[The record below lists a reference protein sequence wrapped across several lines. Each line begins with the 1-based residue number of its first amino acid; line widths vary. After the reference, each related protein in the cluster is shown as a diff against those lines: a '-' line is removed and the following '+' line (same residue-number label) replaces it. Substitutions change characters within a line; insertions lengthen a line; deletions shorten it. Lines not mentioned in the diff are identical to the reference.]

1 MKPKLILDNHFR
13 TRDEL
18 FRPQTFDALC
28 ALCDVHG
35 GENAPMARSDITRL
49 LPDAAFYVASRPE
62 LTAEEIAGA
71 PNLRATVEVAGAFR
85 DGIDYPACFAQGIE
99 VLSCSPGF
107 RNAVAEMTLAMVLAG
122 GRGLVEEHE
131 AFRSGTERWLDD
143 RPETDFSLYQ
153 QSVGFI
159 GYGQIARETHRL
171 MAPFAPNVMAFDPFV
186 ADAGPDVQLVDLP
199 TLVSQCRVVVVA
211 AVPSEDTRGL
221 LSADLIAQLQQS
233 ALVVVISRAWC
244 VDYPALMAAA
254 QAGHIRVATDVFPDE
269 PLGPADPLRASRNV
283 ILSPHRAAA
292 VPGGR
297 HLIGDMI
304 LHDVE
309 AILTGAPARQL
320 KPADPDIVTGL
331 VAAQQQMNAMP
342 NT

>member
-18 FRPQTFDALC
+18 FRAETFEALSE
-28 ALCDVHG
+28 LCDVIG
-35 GENAPMARSDITRL
+35 GHDTPMPRSEIL
-49 LPDAAFYVASRPE
+49 EHLPDAAFYVASKPA
-62 LTAEEIAGA
+62 LTAPEIAAA
-71 PNLRATVEVAGAFR
+71 PKLKATIEVAGAFR
-85 DGIDYPACFAQGIE
+85 DGLDYEACFQNDIE

-107 RNAVAEMTLAMVLAG
+107 RNSVAEMTLAMMLAG

-131 AFRSGTERWLDD
+131 AFRKGAEHWLDD
-143 RPETDFSLYQ
+143 RPETDFTLYR

-171 MAPFAPNVMAFDPFV
+171 MAPFAPSVMAYDPFLQ
-186 ADAGPDVQLVDLP
+186 DAGPDVELVDLP
-199 TLVSQCRVVVVA
+199 TLVKRCRVVVLA
-211 AVPSEDTRGL
+211 AVPSEETRGL
-221 LSADLIAQLQQS
+221 LSAELIAQLQQS

-244 VDYPALMAAA
+244 ADFPVLIDAA
-254 QAGHIRVATDVFPDE
+254 QAGRIRVATDVFPDE
-269 PLGPADPLRASRNV
+269 PVTDTDPLRVSRNV

-304 LHDVE
+304 FHDVR
-309 AILTGAPARQL
+309 AILSGEPARQL
-320 KPADPDIVTGL
+320 KPADPDMVSGL
-331 VAAQQQMNAMP
+331 VSAQQKLTGMT

>member
-18 FRPQTFDALC
+18 FRTETFGALSD
-28 ALCDVHG
+28 LCDIIG
-35 GENAPMARSDITRL
+35 GLDEPMPRDQILAH
-49 LPDAAFYVASRPE
+49 LPDASFYVASKPE
-62 LTAEEIAGA
+62 LTAAEITAA
-71 PNLRATVEVAGAFR
+71 PQLRATIEVAGAFR
-85 DGIDYPACFAQGIE
+85 DGLDYEACFENGIE

-107 RNAVAEMTLAMVLAG
+107 RNSVAEMTLAMALAG

-131 AFRSGTERWLDD
+131 AFRAGAEHWLDD
-143 RPETDFSLYQ
+143 RPETDFTLYR

-171 MAPFAPNVMAFDPFV
+171 MEPFAPSVMAYDPFLK
-186 ADAGPDVQLVDLP
+186 DAGPDVKLVDLQ
-199 TLVSQCRVVVVA
+199 TLVTQCRVVVVA
-211 AVPSEDTRGL
+211 AVPSEETRGL
-221 LSADLIAQLQQS
+221 LSAELIAQLQKS
-233 ALVVVISRAWC
+233 ALVIVISRAWC
-244 VDYPALMAAA
+244 ADFPALVEAA
-254 QAGHIRVATDVFPDE
+254 QAGRIRVATDVFPDE
-269 PLGPADPLRASRNV
+269 PLKDTDPLRSGRNV

-304 LHDVE
+304 LHDAK
-309 AILTGAPARQL
+309 AILNGEPVRQL
-320 KPADPDIVTGL
+320 KPADPVMVSGL
-331 VAAQQQMNAMP
+331 VSAQRQLKGMP

>member
-18 FRPQTFDALC
+18 FQADTFDALC
-28 ALCDVHG
+28 ELCDIIG
-35 GENAPMARSDITRL
+35 GFDEPMPRDQILAN
-49 LPDAAFYVASRPE
+49 LPDAAFYVASKPE
-62 LTAEEIAGA
+62 LTAAEIAA
-71 PNLRATVEVAGAFR
+71 SPHLKATIEVAGAFR
-85 DGIDYPACFAQGIE
+85 DGLDYETCFDSGIE

-107 RNAVAEMTLAMVLAG
+107 RNSVAEMALAMTLAG

-131 AFRSGTERWLDD
+131 AFRVGGEHWLDD
-143 RPETDFSLYQ
+143 RPETDFTLYR

-171 MAPFAPNVMAFDPFV
+171 MEPFAPSVMAYDPFLK
-186 ADAGPDVQLVDLP
+186 DAGPGVELVDLP
-199 TLVSQCRVVVVA
+199 TLVTQCRVVVLA
-211 AVPSEDTRGL
+211 AVPSEETRGL
-221 LSADLIAQLQQS
+221 LSAELIAQLQQS
-233 ALVVVISRAWC
+233 ALVIVISRAWC
-244 VDYPALMAAA
+244 ADFPALIDAA
-254 QAGHIRVATDVFPDE
+254 QAGRIRVATDVFPDE
-269 PLGPADPLRASRNV
+269 PLQDGDPLRRSRNV

-304 LHDVE
+304 LHDVK
-309 AILTGAPARQL
+309 AILNGDTARHL
-320 KPADPDIVTGL
+320 KLADPAIVSGL
-331 VAAQQQMNAMP
+331 VSAQQQLKGMP

>member
-18 FRPQTFDALC
+18 FRPETFAALSD
-28 ALCDVHG
+28 LCEIAG
-35 GENAPMARSDITRL
+35 GQDAPMPRSEIVEL
-49 LPDAAFYVASRPE
+49 LPEAAFYVASKPE
-62 LTAEEIAGA
+62 LSAQELAA
-71 PNLRATVEVAGAFR
+71 AHNLRATIEVAGAFR
-85 DGIDYPACFAQGIE
+85 DGLDYDACFAKGIE

-107 RNAVAEMTLAMVLAG
+107 RNSVAEMTLAMALVG
-122 GRGLVEEHE
+122 GRGLVDEHE
-131 AFRSGTERWLDD
+131 AFRAGHERWLDD
-143 RPETDFSLYQ
+143 RPETDFTLYR

-171 MAPFAPNVMAFDPFV
+171 MAPFSPSVMAYDPFLT
-186 ADAGPDVQLVDLP
+186 DAGPDVTLVDLP
-199 TLVSQCRVVVVA
+199 TLVSKCRVVVLA
-211 AVPSEDTRGL
+211 AVPSEETRGL

-233 ALVVVISRAWC
+233 ALVIVISRAWC
-244 VDYPALMAAA
+244 ADFPALMAAA
-254 QAGHIRVATDVFPDE
+254 QAGRIRVATDVFPDE
-269 PLGPADPLRASRNV
+269 PVPLDDPLRSNPNV

-304 LHDVE
+304 LHDV
-309 AILTGAPARQL
+309 AAMLCGDRARQL
-320 KPADPDIVTGL
+320 KPADPAVVSGL
-331 VAAQQQMNAMP
+331 VSAQRDLKGMP